1 MHRHARLGPRGLLA
15 AAALAAGPV
24 AAGADA
30 TPAAGA
36 DENDVITVTASRV
49 ERRAREVPA
58 AISAIDAKRIEQT
71 QMLNVKDAI
80 TGTPG
85 VLIDSK
91 NGGYDVR
98 LIIRGAGQKANYG
111 VREIM
116 VLRDGVP
123 MTDPD
128 SFSRFD
134 FIDTQDIER
143 IEITR
148 GPGSLYAGGAAGGT
162 VHIISRSVFD
172 ATNRV
177 RLGLGTHGART
188 AHARYGWMAGES
200 DALALSVSRRVL
212 GNAWRHWNKFD
223 TTQIGLKHGRLLD
236 DGGTWETELSYSEAD
251 LQLPGSLDQTLFEE
265 YRRTGTVEATQ
276 DPWKHK
282 GRYSRIWFLT
292 SRLEWSQGR
301 LTFKP
306 RVYANRWEHFHP
318 VTGTINVNPGT
329 TVLGTDLE
337 LAWEHRA
344 AGAPAQLVGGVTV
357 RLDDTDASRKYKYA
371 DVATGFGGR
380 ITATLS
386 DRTGDLMST
395 QRARILLW
403 GLYLQET
410 LRPAPRWLV
419 DLGVRVDRARFD
431 IRTDQTWR
439 YDYAKGTYVLDPDV
453 ILVDRAFWLA
463 SPRLGVSHRLNG
475 AFNLY
480 LSLAQASQ
488 VPSENELRK
497 NAALDPATVR
507 NAEIGLKGR
516 APGWRLDLAL
526 YRMRATDE
534 IVAVLDA
541 GGDTTFQNA
550 GETRKLGLELSGRL
564 RLARRW
570 WLGLDY
576 AWSDYTFERFTEVL
590 SGVAFDR
597 SGNRI
602 PYVPRHQWSVSME
615 YEHPS
620 GFHARIQSDS
630 WGRYYIDNANSETYE
645 GYRWVT
651 RLALGYR
658 RGPHRL
664 LLTVDNLFDD
674 RYAVEVKKSTYR
686 AGGTWREKHY
696 YYPAAPRA
704 VMLTY
709 RYELGETRR

>member
-1 MHRHARLGPRGLLA
+1 MRRIERMGAGGVLA
-15 AAALAAGPV
+15 AAACLTAPAAAGQASEP
-24 AAGADA
+24 
-30 TPAAGA
+30 A
-36 DENDVITVTASRV
+36 DETGEVITVTASRV
-49 ERRAREVPA
+49 GRRAREVPA
-58 AISAIDAKRIEQT
+58 AISAVDADRIEQT
-71 QMLNVKDAI
+71 QMLNVKDAV

-85 VLIDSK
+85 VLIGSK

-98 LIIRGAGQKANYG
+98 LVIRGAGQKANYG

-148 GPGSLYAGGAAGGT
+148 GPGSLYGGGAAGGT

-172 ATNRV
+172 ATNRA
-177 RLGLGTHGART
+177 RLGLGNHGART

-212 GNAWRHWNKFD
+212 GNDWRHWNKFD
-223 TTQIGLKHGRLLD
+223 TTQVGLKHGRLLA

-251 LQLPGSLDQTLFEE
+251 LQLPGSLDRTLFDE

-282 GRYSRIWFLT
+282 GRYSRIWFFT
-292 SRLEWSQGR
+292 SRLERSHGR

-306 RVYANRWEHFHP
+306 KIYANRWEHFHP

-337 LAWEHRA
+337 LTWDHDAL
-344 AGAPAQLVGGVTV
+344 GVPAQLVGGVSV
-357 RLDDTDASRKYKYA
+357 RLDDTDESRKYKYA
-371 DVATGFGGR
+371 DYVTGHGGR

-386 DRTGDLMST
+386 DRTGELMST
-395 QRARILLW
+395 QRARIVLW
-403 GLYLQET
+403 GVYLQET
-410 LRPAPRWLV
+410 LRPTQRWLI

-439 YDYAKGTYVLDPDV
+439 YDYAGGTYVLDPDV
-453 ILVDRAFWLA
+453 IVVDRDFWLS
-463 SPRLGVSHRLNG
+463 SPRLGVSCRLHD

-488 VPSENELRK
+488 VPSDSELRK

-507 NAEIGLKGR
+507 NVEIGLKGR

-526 YRMRATDE
+526 YRMRVTDE

-541 GGDTTFQNA
+541 GGDTVFQNA
-550 GETRKLGLELSGRL
+550 GETRKRGLELSGRL
-564 RLARRW
+564 RLARGL

-576 AWSDYTFERFTEVL
+576 AWSDYTFERFTEVV
-590 SGVAFDR
+590 SGISFDR

-602 PYVPRHQWSVSME
+602 PYVPRHQWSVTME
-615 YEHPS
+615 YERPS

-651 RLALGYR
+651 KLALGYR

-664 LLTVDNLFDD
+664 LLTVENLFDD
-674 RYAVEVKKSTYR
+674 RYAVEVKKSTYLAR
-686 AGGTWREKHY
+686 GAWREKHY

-704 VMLTY
+704 LMLTY
-709 RYELGETRR
+709 RYEPGETRR